1 MLRLGG
7 HPCFEFPN
15 CFSQCGQLDV
25 GVTVVDVITDGMPH
39 KHLADVL
46 DHSALHQPAVEGV
59 AQVVKAEIPDSRA
72 ADSGLP
78 CGLDVAHW
86 LAVACEEQA
95 LLLAFCEKEL
105 VNPVGE
111 GNFSPFAAGGFR
123 LGDGENSTVEID
135 MLPELVEQ
143 LAPPHTGIKRR
154 DDELTEMWSGCGQES
169 PFVIEPQD
177 RSGFAAFL
185 DKAKTAERV

>member
-7 HPCFEFPN
+7 HPCFESSY
-15 CFSQCGQLDV
+15 CFSQPGQLDV

-59 AQVVKAEIPDSRA
+59 AQVVKSEITDARA

-78 CGLDVAHW
+78 CGLDVAHG
-86 LAVACEEQA
+86 LAIACEEQA
-95 LLLAFCEKEL
+95 FLLAFCEKEL
-105 VNPVGE
+105 VDPVGE
-111 GNFSPFAAGGFR
+111 GNFSPFASGGFR
-123 LGDGENSTVEID
+123 LSYREQSAVEIN

-143 LAPPHTGIKRR
+143 LAPPHARIECR
-154 DDELTEMWSGCGQES
+154 DDELTKVRGGCGEET
-169 PFVIEPQD
+169 FFIIEPQD
-177 RSGFAAFL
+177 RSGFATFL
-185 DKAKTAERV
+185 DEAKTAERV